1 MPKHVIVIGA
11 GIIGASIAYHLAR
24 DGARVSVLDAGE
36 PGGLAT
42 RKSWAWINASW
53 GNPEPYFRLRMR
65 AIAEWRRLAAEVPAI
80 GLDWCGGL
88 IWDVPEAELEAYAAE
103 RAAWGHPIRGVSR
116 DEILAIEPNLRDVPA
131 YAYHVVEEG
140 KVEPLAAARA
150 LLAAARARGA
160 SVLAQA
166 PVKWLAESQGRVVGV
181 MTDDG
186 VIHADEVVVAA
197 GAHAAGLIDSVG
209 LTLKMTSPAG
219 LLSHSKPTERLLNG
233 LVMTPGLHLRQT
245 QEGRIVAGTD
255 FAGADPDG
263 NADQLAADLQAK
275 VSAMVKGA
283 ETLELD
289 FLTVGYRPTP
299 ADGLAAIG
307 RFPNRPG
314 LYTVVTHSGITLAP
328 ALGLFAA
335 HEILTGARDALLTDF
350 SPDRP
355 SLT

>member
-1 MPKHVIVIGA
+1 MPKHVIVVGA
-11 GIIGASIAYHLAR
+11 GIIGASIAYHVAKA
-24 DGARVSVLDAGE
+24 GARVTVLDAGE

-65 AIAEWRRLAAEVPAI
+65 SMAEWRRLAAEVPSL

-88 IWDVPEAELEAYAAE
+88 IWDAPEAELEAYAAE
-103 RAAWGHPIRGVSR
+103 RAAWGHPIHRVSR
-116 DEILAIEPNLRDVPA
+116 AGILAREPNLREVPEHG
-131 YAYHVVEEG
+131 YHVAEEG
-140 KVEPLAAARA
+140 KVEPLAATRA
-150 LLAAARARGA
+150 LLAAARAQGA
-160 SVLAQA
+160 TVLGQT
-166 PVKWLAESQGRVVGV
+166 PVKWLAEERGRVAGV

-197 GAHAAGLIDSVG
+197 GAHAADLLESVG
-209 LTLKMTSPAG
+209 ITLKMNSPAG
-219 LLSHSKPTERLLNG
+219 LLTHSKPTDRLLNG

-245 QEGRIVAGTD
+245 DEGRIVAGTD
-255 FAGADPDG
+255 FAGADPEGD
-263 NADQLAADLQAK
+263 ADQLAADLQAN
-275 VSAMVKGA
+275 VCAMVRGA
-283 ETLELD
+283 EALALD
-289 FLTVGYRPTP
+289 FYTVGYRPTP
-299 ADGLAAIG
+299 ADGLSAIG
-307 RFPNRPG
+307 RCANRPG

-335 HEILTGARDALLTDF
+335 TEILTGTRDVLLAPF

>member
-11 GIIGASIAYHLAR
+11 GIIGAAIAYHLAK

-65 AIAEWRRLAAEVPAI
+65 SMAEWQRLAGEVPGL

-88 IWDVPEAELEAYAAE
+88 TWEATEAELEAFAAE
-103 RAAWGHPIRGVSR
+103 RAAWGHPIRRVSR
-116 DEILAIEPNLRDVPA
+116 AEILAIEPNLRNVPEHG
-131 YAYHVVEEG
+131 YHVADEG

-150 LLAAARARGA
+150 LLGAARERGA
-160 SVLAQA
+160 TLLGQT
-166 PVKWLAESQGRVVGV
+166 PVKWLAEERGRVAGV

-197 GAHAAGLIDSVG
+197 GAHAADLLDSLG
-209 LTLKMTSPAG
+209 ITLRMTSPAG
-219 LLSHSKPTERLLNG
+219 LLSHSKPTKRLLSG
-233 LVMTPGLHLRQT
+233 IAMTPGLHLRQT
-245 QEGRIVAGTD
+245 EEGRIVVGTD
-255 FAGADPDG
+255 FTSSDLEVD
-263 NADQLAADLQAK
+263 ADQLAADLHAK
-275 VSAMVKGA
+275 ACAMVSGA
-283 ETLELD
+283 EGLALD
-289 FLTVGYRPTP
+289 FYTVGYRPTP
-299 ADGLAAIG
+299 ADGFPAIG
-307 RFPNRPG
+307 RPDRKNG
-314 LYTVVTHSGITLAP
+314 LYLVVTHSGVTLAA

-335 HEILTGARDALLTDF
+335 QELLTGTRDPLLATF

-355 SLT
+355 GLS

>member
-1 MPKHVIVIGA
+1 MPKHVIVVGA

-42 RKSWAWINASW
+42 RKSWAWINASR
-53 GNPEPYFRLRMR
+53 GNPEPYFRLRIRSM
-65 AIAEWRRLAAEVPAI
+65 AEWRRLAAEVPGL

-88 IWDVPEAELEAYAAE
+88 TWDVPEAELEAYAAE
-103 RAAWGHPIRGVSR
+103 RQAWGHPIRRVSR
-116 DEILAIEPNLRDVPA
+116 AEILALEPNLRDVPEHG
-131 YAYHVVEEG
+131 YHVAGEG
-140 KVEPLAAARA
+140 KVEPLAATRA
-150 LLAAARARGA
+150 LLGAARARGA
-160 SVLAQA
+160 SLLGQT
-166 PVKWLAESQGRVVGV
+166 PVKWLAEERGRVAGV

-197 GAHAAGLIDSVG
+197 GAHAADLLESTGI
-209 LTLKMTSPAG
+209 TLKMKTPAG
-219 LLSHSKPTERLLNG
+219 VLSHSKPTERLLNG

-245 QEGRIVAGTD
+245 EEGRIVAGTD
-255 FAGADPDG
+255 FTGSAQGD
-263 NADQLAADLQAK
+263 ADQLAAGLQAK
-275 VSAMVKGA
+275 VCAMVSGA
-283 ETLELD
+283 ENLALD
-289 FLTVGYRPTP
+289 FYTVGYRPTP
-299 ADGLAAIG
+299 ADGLSAIG
-307 RFPNRPG
+307 RFGGRPG

-335 HEILTGARDALLTDF
+335 QDILTGARDALLETF